1 MRLLFRSR
9 WVWLTAIL
17 LVLLGVSVVVA
28 HALNGPAH
36 RYMEREINR
45 RLTGYI
51 VSVGALHI
59 HPWTVSLE
67 LLDATISQSANPDPP
82 VASIRSLTATI
93 HWRALFHRKV
103 VADVTFDRP
112 SIYVNLK
119 NLRAEA
125 ASDVA
130 LKDRGWQEA
139 LEAVTLD
146 LKIDRLQVR
155 EGDLTYL
162 DAGPFKPLHLSR
174 VNATAENIRNIR
186 SKERVYP
193 SDIHVEGLVF
203 DAGTLWLD
211 GHADFLAEPH
221 ATVKAA
227 LRLDEIELDYFR
239 PITSRY
245 NVSVTKGTLS
255 LAGNVEYA
263 STFTSLVLD
272 QMVVQGARAEYIHTA
287 RTAQA
292 EQARVRETA
301 EVAKRVANEPSME
314 LRINRLEV
322 RRSALAI
329 VNRAASPEYRV
340 DLSNLDLTI
349 DNLSNQR
356 LQGTSVP
363 RLKGRFMDSGETEA
377 TMTLRP
383 RSGGADMELSARI
396 ENADMARM
404 NDLVH
409 DYGGV
414 NVAAGELSVF
424 SELKVTNGAI
434 TGYVKPLFRDVKM
447 GTPPGEP
454 KTSKSLGQRMY
465 QGALGMAAKILK
477 NRPRGEVATVVTISG
492 RTDQPVY
499 SMWSVVGH
507 LLQNAFIKAIL
518 PGFDP
523 ERRQKLEQSSENQG
537 RHVDDDYRD
546 TSVRAQALGRP

>member
-1 MRLLFRSR
+1 MRLLLRSR
-9 WVWLTAIL
+9 WVWPTGIL
-17 LVLLGVSVVVA
+17 LVLLGGTVLAA
-28 HALNGPAH
+28 HVLNGPAH

-45 RLTGYI
+45 RLTGYS
-51 VSVGALHI
+51 VSVRALHI

-67 LLDATISQSANPDPP
+67 LLDSTISQNANPVPP
-82 VASIRSLTATI
+82 VARIHSLTATI
-93 HWRALFHRKV
+93 NWRALLHRKV
-103 VADVTFDRP
+103 VADVIFDRP
-112 SIYVNLK
+112 SMYVNLK
-119 NLRAEA
+119 NLSAEA
-125 ASDVA
+125 TSDVA

-146 LKIDRLQVR
+146 LKIDRLEVR

-162 DAGPFKPLHLSR
+162 DGGPFKPLQVSR

-203 DAGTLWLD
+203 DAGRLWLD

-255 LAGNVEYA
+255 LAGNVEY
-263 STFTSLVLD
+263 TPTLTSLVLD

-287 RTAQA
+287 RTAQT
-292 EQARVRETA
+292 EQARARQTVQ
-301 EVAKRVANEPSME
+301 VAKQVANEPSLE

-322 RRSALAI
+322 KRSALAI

-340 DLSNLDLTI
+340 DLSNMDLTV
-349 DNLSNQR
+349 DNLSNQH
-356 LQGTSVP
+356 LQGTSVA
-363 RLKGRFMDSGETEA
+363 RLKGRFMDSGEAQA

-383 RSGGADMELSARI
+383 RTGGADMELSARI

-409 DYGGV
+409 NYGGV
-414 NVAAGELSVF
+414 NVAAGEFSVF
-424 SELKVTNGAI
+424 TELKVTNGAI
-434 TGYVKPLFRDVKM
+434 TGYVKPLFRDVKL

-454 KTSKSLGQRMY
+454 ETRKTLGQRMY
-465 QGALGMAAKILK
+465 QGALGIAAKILR

-499 SMWSVVGH
+499 SMWAVVGH
-507 LLQNAFIKAIL
+507 LLENAFIKAIL

-523 ERRQKLEQSSENQG
+523 ERKQKLGQSSESQG
-537 RHVDDDYRD
+537 RRVENYPDIP
-546 TSVRAQALGRP
+546 GRERS

>member
-1 MRLLFRSR
+1 MRLLLRSR
-9 WVWLTAIL
+9 WVWPTTIFLG
-17 LVLLGVSVVVA
+17 LLGVTVLA
-28 HALNGPAH
+28 ALALDAPAH

-45 RLTGYI
+45 RLTGYT

-67 LLDATISQSANPDPP
+67 LLNSTIFQHANPDPP
-82 VASIRSLTATI
+82 VARIRSLTATI
-93 HWRALFHRKV
+93 HWRALLHRKI
-103 VADVTFDRP
+103 VA
-112 SIYVNLK
+112 
-119 NLRAEA
+119 
-125 ASDVA
+125 
-130 LKDRGWQEA
+130 
-139 LEAVTLD
+139 AVTLD
-146 LKIDRLQVR
+146 LKIDRFQVR

-174 VNATAENIRNIR
+174 INATAENIRNIR

-193 SDIHVEGLVF
+193 SDVHVEGLVF

-227 LRLDEIELDYFR
+227 LRLDQIELDYFK
-239 PITSRY
+239 PIMSRY

-272 QMVVQGARAEYIHTA
+272 QMVVQGTRAEYIHTA
-287 RTAQA
+287 RTAEA
-292 EQARVRETA
+292 EQVRARQTA

-322 RRSALAI
+322 KRSALAI

-340 DLSNLDLTI
+340 DLSNMDLTV

-356 LQGTSVP
+356 LQGASVA

-383 RSGGADMELSARI
+383 RTGGADMELSARI

-414 NVAAGELSVF
+414 NVAASELSVF
-424 SELKVTNGAI
+424 TELKVTNGAI

-454 KTSKSLGQRMY
+454 KVSKTLGQRMY
-465 QGALGMAAKILK
+465 QGALGIAAKILK
-477 NRPRGEVATVVTISG
+477 NSPRGEVATVVTISG

-499 SMWSVVGH
+499 SMWAVVGH
-507 LLQNAFIKAIL
+507 LLENAFVKAIL

-523 ERRQKLEQSSENQG
+523 ERKQKLEQPSETGG
-537 RHVDDDYRD
+537 RHVDDYHD
-546 TSVRAQALGRP
+546 TSARERS

>member
-1 MRLLFRSR
+1 MRLQLRSR
-9 WVWLTAIL
+9 WVWPTGIF
-17 LVLLGVSVVVA
+17 LVLLGVSVFA
-28 HALNGPAH
+28 AFALDEPAH

-45 RLTGYI
+45 RLTGYT

-67 LLDATISQSANPDPP
+67 LLDSRISQNANPDPP
-82 VASIRSLTATI
+82 VAQIRSLTATI
-93 HWRALFHRKV
+93 HWRALLHRKI
-103 VADVTFDRP
+103 VADVIFDRP
-112 SIYVNLK
+112 SIYANLK

-146 LKIDRLQVR
+146 LKIDRLEVR

-162 DAGPFKPLHLSR
+162 DSGPFKPLHVSR
-174 VNATAENIRNIR
+174 INATAENIRNIR

-193 SDIHVEGLVF
+193 SDVHVDGLVF
-203 DAGTLWLD
+203 DEGTLWLD

-221 ATVKAA
+221 LTVKAA
-227 LRLDEIELDYFR
+227 LRLDQIELDYFK

-263 STFTSLVLD
+263 PTFTSLVLD
-272 QMVVQGARAEYIHTA
+272 QMVVQGVRAEYIHTA

-292 EQARVRETA
+292 EQVRVRQTA
-301 EVAKRVANEPSME
+301 EAAKQVANEPSME

-322 RRSALAI
+322 KRSALAI

-340 DLSNLDLTI
+340 DLSNMDLTV

-356 LQGTSVP
+356 LQGTSVA

-383 RSGGADMELSARI
+383 RTGGADMELTARI

-404 NDLVH
+404 NDLVR

-424 SELKVTNGAI
+424 TELKVTNGAI
-434 TGYVKPLFRDVKM
+434 RGYVKPLFRDVKM

-454 KTSKSLGQRMY
+454 KANKTLGQRMY
-465 QGALGMAAKILK
+465 QGVLGVAAKILK

-499 SMWSVVGH
+499 SMWGIVGH

-523 ERRQKLEQSSENQG
+523 ERKQKLEQSSENQG
-537 RHVDDDYRD
+537 RQVDDYRD
-546 TSVRAQALGRP
+546 TSVRERS